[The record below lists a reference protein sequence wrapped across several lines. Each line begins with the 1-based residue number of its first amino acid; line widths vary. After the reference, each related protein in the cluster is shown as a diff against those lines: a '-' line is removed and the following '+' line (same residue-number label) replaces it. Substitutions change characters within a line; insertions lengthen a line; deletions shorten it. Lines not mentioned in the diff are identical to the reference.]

1 MSNVGNNIHRE
12 SKNCSLVAKI
22 VTILGVIWGI
32 AFIVAFGQVETR
44 NEYLEIINV
53 WSTKMIVIGCLI
65 ILNGFGLGYLILK
78 ISCILRNQEILLNE
92 RLKS

>member
-1 MSNVGNNIHRE
+1 MSNVGNIHRE

-22 VTILGVIWGI
+22 VMTLGVIWGI

-53 WSTKMIVIGCLI
+53 WSIKMIVIGCLI
-65 ILNGFGLGYLILK
+65 ILNGLGLGYLILK

-92 RLKS
+92 KR

>member
-1 MSNVGNNIHRE
+1 MS
-12 SKNCSLVAKI
+12 SKDSNDFGI
-22 VTILGVIWGI
+22 IGRI
-32 AFIVAFGQVETR
+32 AFIVVFGQVETR

-65 ILNGFGLGYLILK
+65 ILNGFGLGYLTLK

-92 RLKS
+92 KK

>member
-1 MSNVGNNIHRE
+1 MKIISL
-12 SKNCSLVAKI
+12 KNPLQIGLCNKA
-22 VTILGVIWGI
+22 
-32 AFIVAFGQVETR
+32 VAFGQVETR

-65 ILNGFGLGYLILK
+65 ILNGLGLGYLILK

-92 RLKS
+92 KR